1 MTDAATLSTQSGTA
15 AVFGLRTPGTG
26 AQRANQAWLHALEA
40 ASQRLVSS
48 KAPHASAGSQPAL
61 SAPSLPVLQPMRAAA
76 EPSASRTPIAPTSN
90 SAAVPDVSAHGL
102 GSTAV
107 PAPRA
112 AGANEGLATPAERAP
127 FARLAATRMDG
138 STAARFAR
146 GLQALRAEPLV
157 SPSFAQAH
165 ISATGAVTLYLREPG
180 LAAPELRRG
189 LDKLVNALT
198 PFGLRLDKIY
208 LNGSLI
214 EATPV

>member
-1 MTDAATLSTQSGTA
+1 MTDAATLSTQSGTGA
-15 AVFGLRTPGTG
+15 AFGPRTPGTG

-40 ASQRLVSS
+40 ASQRLVKSRA
-48 KAPHASAGSQPAL
+48 APSAVGSQPAL
-61 SAPSLPVLQPMRAAA
+61 SAPSLPVLQPMGAAV
-76 EPSASRTPIAPTSN
+76 EPDAARTPIAPSAN
-90 SAAVPDVSAHGL
+90 RAAVPGASAYGLQFTASPASRAVS
-102 GSTAV
+102 
-107 PAPRA
+107 
-112 AGANEGLATPAERAP
+112 ANEGLATSAERPP
-127 FARLAATRMDG
+127 FARLAATRTDG
-138 STAARFAR
+138 PTTARFAR

-165 ISATGAVTLYLREPG
+165 ISATGAVTLYLREPT

-214 EATPV
+214 ETTPV

>member
-1 MTDAATLSTQSGTA
+1 MTDAATLSTQPGTS
-15 AVFGLRTPGTG
+15 AVFGTRTPGTG
-26 AQRANQAWLHALEA
+26 AQRANQAWLHALES

-48 KAPHASAGSQPAL
+48 ESTRASAGNRPAL

-76 EPSASRTPIAPTSN
+76 EPNSARTPIAPT
-90 SAAVPDVSAHGL
+90 AD
-102 GSTAV
+102 STAE
-107 PAPRA
+107 PIASAYDWRSTASTAPRA

-138 STAARFAR
+138 PTAARFAR

-165 ISATGAVTLYLREPG
+165 VSATGAVTLYLREPG

-208 LNGSLI
+208 LNGILI
-214 EATPV
+214 ETTPI